1 MQIHLLCWNLPMFR
15 TAWRE
20 PMPRAMY
27 GVGGMLN
34 VALYPAFNTP
44 NPKVSL
50 LDVRVPCMVQVFFC
64 FPINVSSTRF
74 MIQDQ
79 MRIQNTQCDNCL
91 IGTMLICNYLACLCS
106 IFACIA
112 SAPLPT
118 MSPAWR
124 PILSHISCPSRP

>member
-1 MQIHLLCWNLPMFR
+1 MALI
-15 TAWRE
+15 
-20 PMPRAMY
+20 
-27 GVGGMLN
+27 VGIAGLSGLTNMHML
-34 VALYPAFNTP
+34 
-44 NPKVSL
+44 
-50 LDVRVPCMVQVFFC
+50 VQVFFC

-112 SAPLPT
+112 STPL
-118 MSPAWR
+118 S
-124 PILSHISCPSRP
+124 SHFLLLLTGHA